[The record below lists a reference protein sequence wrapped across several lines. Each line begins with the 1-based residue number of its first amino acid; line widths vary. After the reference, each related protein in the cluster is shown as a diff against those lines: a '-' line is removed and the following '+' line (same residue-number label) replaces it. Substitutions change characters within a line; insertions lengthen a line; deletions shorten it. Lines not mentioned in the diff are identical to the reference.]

1 MKIST
6 ILDHIDS
13 GHMALPEFQRGYVWS
28 RNQVRGL
35 FESLYSGHPV
45 GGLLL
50 WATEAKSAT
59 YRGEGDL
66 AAGIVKLLL
75 DGQQRLTSIYG
86 VVRGKPP
93 EFFDGNARAFTDLR
107 FHVEDEEFGFYQ
119 PIKMRD
125 DPRWINVTE
134 LLNQRATFIG
144 TFMGEFSQK
153 PEFTAEKISNWISRL
168 SRLQGILDIDLHAE
182 EVTGSD
188 KTLDVVVDIFNRV
201 NSGGTKLSKGDLALA
216 KICAEWHE
224 GRDEMKANLAEWE
237 RAGYQFSLD
246 WLLRSVNTVLTGEA
260 KFHHLHNRHVDEIS
274 EALKR
279 ACKHIDTCLN
289 VISGRL
295 GLDHDQVLLGKFAV
309 PVMVRYLDRRPSGLG
324 SMNEIERDK
333 LLFWFVQA
341 AMWGRFSGSTETF
354 IDQDLQ
360 VLEGEDGDLDRLLG
374 QLLTWRGGLRVAP
387 DNFRAW
393 GRGSRFYSVLYMITR
408 MAEARDWGTGLPLK
422 ANLHGRGSKLEVH
435 HIFPKARLNK
445 AEMKFEKAEV
455 NALGNFCF
463 LTKDT
468 NLKISDRFPDEYFPE
483 VEAAHPGALASQ
495 WIPQDPN
502 LWKIENYR
510 EFLAE
515 RQKLLA
521 TEVNKQLSNLLHG
534 DTSWLDGEVPLSSEP
549 EQVASNFS
557 NEEEEQQLKE
567 LNDWVASI
575 GLARGEL
582 SFDYADELSG
592 EQIATFD
599 LAWPGGLQEGLSSPV
614 AVLLNEPAE
623 TIATASQAGYRCF
636 TDAGRFRAYVQQE
649 VLGGNLDE

>member
-1 MKIST
+1 
-6 ILDHIDS
+6 
-13 GHMALPEFQRGYVWS
+13 MALPEFQRGYVWS

-35 FESLYSGHPV
+35 FESLYRGHPV

-50 WATEAKSAT
+50 WATEAKSAA

-66 AAGIVKLLL
+66 AAGTVKLLL

-86 VVRGKPP
+86 VARGKPP
-93 EFFDGNARAFTDLR
+93 EFFDGNAKAFTDLR

-119 PIKMRD
+119 RIKMRD
-125 DPRWINVTE
+125 DPLWINVTE
-134 LLNQRATFIG
+134 LLSQRSTFIS
-144 TFMGEFSQK
+144 TFISGFSLN
-153 PEFTAEKISNWISRL
+153 PEFTPKKNSDWISRL
-168 SRLQGILDIDLHAE
+168 SRLQGVLDIKLHAE

-237 RAGYQFSLD
+237 RAGYEFKLD

-260 KFHHLHNRHVDEIS
+260 KFHHLHDQQVNEIS

-279 ACKHIDTCLN
+279 TCKHIDTCLN
-289 VISGRL
+289 LISGRL
-295 GLDHDQVLLGKFAV
+295 GLDHDQVLLGRYAI
-309 PVMVRYLDRRPSGLG
+309 PVMARYLDLHKKQSR
-324 SMNEIERDK
+324 SMDVKERDK
-333 LLFWFVQA
+333 LLFWFIQA
-341 AMWGRFSGSTETF
+341 AMWGRFSSSVETL

-360 VLEGEDGDLDRLLG
+360 VLEGENGDLDRLLG
-374 QLLTWRGGLRVAP
+374 QLLSWRPNLRVTQDDFAG
-387 DNFRAW
+387 W
-393 GRGSRFYSVLYMITR
+393 SRGSRFYPVLYMMTR
-408 MAEARDWGTGLPLK
+408 ISEARDWATGLPLK
-422 ANLHGRGSKLEVH
+422 ANLHGRGSKLEFH
-435 HIFPKARLNK
+435 HIFPKARLKK
-445 AEMKFEKAEV
+445 AEMNFAKDEI

-463 LTKDT
+463 LTKNT
-468 NLKISDRFPDEYFPE
+468 NLKISDRFPEDYFPE
-483 VEAAHPGALASQ
+483 VEAAYPGALASQ

-510 EFLAE
+510 EFLIE

-521 TEVNKQLSNLLHG
+521 AKVNKQLEHLLHG
-534 DTSWLDGEVPLSSEP
+534 ETHWLDREVPKSSETA
-549 EQVASNFS
+549 QVASNFS

-567 LNDWVASI
+567 LNEWVTSK

-582 SFDYADELSG
+582 SFDYSGEESG
-592 EQIATFD
+592 EQIAIFD
-599 LAWPGGLQEGLSSPV
+599 LAWPRGLQEGLSPPL

-623 TIATASQAGYRCF
+623 TIAIASQAGYRCY
-636 TDAGRFRAYVQQE
+636 TDTNKFRIYVQQE
-649 VLGGNLDE
+649 VLGGTLDE